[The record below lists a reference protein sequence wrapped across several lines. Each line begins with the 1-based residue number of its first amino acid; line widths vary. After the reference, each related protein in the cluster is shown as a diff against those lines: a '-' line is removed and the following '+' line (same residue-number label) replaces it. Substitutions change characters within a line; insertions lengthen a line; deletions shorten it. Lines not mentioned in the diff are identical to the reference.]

1 MSDNG
6 NGKKFQMPP
15 TKKLSKLRTEFQ
27 VDQSGLLGMTRD
39 MNDHFSE
46 SREIISDM
54 ITSNEEIP
62 QTEETVSDLPHKE
75 LKSPLGKDLTSYIKM
90 RGPITLHDYIAQ
102 TSNHAIH
109 GYYQQS
115 SDKIGSSGDF
125 VTSPEISQLFGEM
138 IAIWMLSTWKS
149 LGCPKAISLVE
160 LGPGKGTLMKDI
172 LRVSSKFP
180 EFRDALSVHMVELSN
195 TMRTLQRKAL
205 GCDSDPGTS
214 TTGISRMTNNEG
226 IPVSWYSMLNQ
237 IPTSGPMLLV
247 AQEFLDAFPVHQFVY
262 TKKGWREKLVDVDL
276 TMESTMHFRS
286 VLSPSSTPA
295 SKVLLGEGSERM
307 GLNGR
312 MHTND
317 TINQVKLSQEDSSAI
332 IADLEIPSPVGGNR
346 DEMIPS
352 QLLEGDEIEISPL
365 AMGTVDEIAKRV
377 VRTGGAALLIDYGEH
392 FTQGDSLRAFQ
403 KHKQTSIYS
412 EPGVVDITSDV
423 DFSLCAQTAAKQG
436 AKVYG
441 SITQGEFLM
450 RMGIVERVENL
461 IEQPTTTD
469 DQAAD
474 MMISFR
480 RLVENSDDDGL
491 GKRFKV
497 MVVSDPTVTIEGF

>member
-1 MSDNG
+1 MNIVSVNSRRCSASILSKIIRCMSDNG
-6 NGKKFQMPP
+6 KGKIFEMPP
-15 TKKLSKLRTEFQ
+15 IKKLSKLRTEFQ

-46 SREIISDM
+46 SREIVSDIISN
-54 ITSNEEIP
+54 NEEVEKA
-62 QTEETVSDLPHKE
+62 EEIVADLPHKE
-75 LKSPLGKDLTSYIKM
+75 IKSPLGKDLTSYIKM

-115 SDKIGSSGDF
+115 SEKIGSSGDF

-180 EFRDALSVHMVELSN
+180 EFRNALSVHMVELSN
-195 TMRTLQRKAL
+195 TMRTLQREAL

-214 TTGISRMTNNEG
+214 DSGISRMTNNEG

-295 SKVLLGEGSERM
+295 SKVLLGEGSERI

-312 MHTND
+312 MNTND

-332 IADLEIPSPVGGNR
+332 IADLQIPSPAVGNTA
-346 DEMIPS
+346 S

-365 AMGTVDEIAKRV
+365 AMGTVDDIAKRV

-392 FTQGDSLRAFQ
+392 FTQGDSLRAFR

-423 DFSLCAQTAAKQG
+423 DFSLCAKTAAKQG

-450 RMGIVERVENL
+450 RMGIVERVESL
-461 IEQPTTTD
+461 IEQVKKCLYID
-469 DQAAD
+469 KYVY
-474 MMISFR
+474 IH
-480 RLVENSDDDGL
+480 L
-491 GKRFKV
+491 
-497 MVVSDPTVTIEGF
+497 TVYFTYLTVYR